1 MTSRTAPSSV
11 PSPSRPVPR
20 GSGGRARSARGAAA
34 LLAAVLV
41 AVLAA
46 CSSLPVSGG
55 VHAGTTAVPG
65 PGPVYLGTPDSPQED
80 ASPLEI
86 VRGFIDAQA
95 AGVGDDFTVAKEF
108 LAPQASGWDP
118 WDSVT
123 VFSGEPTL
131 TVRTAEQA
139 TSRSADKASAAA
151 PTPGARTVV
160 HGGLA
165 SLATVAS
172 DGEFQQ
178 EAPNRT
184 KDLTFTLEADR
195 DGQWRITELD
205 DGIEM
210 SAANFEYVYRSV
222 SVYFPTTDHQVLVP
236 DVRWFPQRT
245 AQTQSVQAV
254 LQGPVAWLRDSVDS
268 VVPEGTTLSVDAV
281 AVDEDGVATVDLT
294 APALTASGTD
304 RAVLLQ
310 QLTAVLTQFPQV
322 RSVRLEVAG
331 SPLKVTGPASL
342 SRDPSPGDD
351 PYVVTGNRVR
361 LLQSAT
367 GKQDVVNGTV
377 STPAGVTAL
386 AVGTNGNPAVVRVGA
401 SRLVQ
406 VTGQARRTLL
416 TGDGLAGPS
425 VDRFR
430 WIWSARGDDGH
441 LELFDRD
448 GQHVRL
454 AVTWL
459 QGRAVRSVQV
469 SRDGARVALVT
480 EGATGVQVD
489 LAGVVRSGAGVPVR
503 LSDPVTVGATL
514 TDARQ
519 VVWVDEDDLAVLGR
533 AGTATSPTVNIVPVA
548 DYARSLSSVS
558 DVESIASGRGESSLY
573 AVTTAHEL
581 FGRRATGATWLSV
594 ATGVAAVAFPG

>member
-1 MTSRTAPSSV
+1 MTRRPAPG
-11 PSPSRPVPR
+11 PGGPR
-20 GSGGRARSARGAAA
+20 RRARAA
-34 LLAAVLV
+34 LALAVCAVV
-41 AVLAA
+41 GVLAA
-46 CSSLPVSGG
+46 CSSLPVTGG

-80 ASPLEI
+80 ASPLDI

-95 AGVGDDFTVAKEF
+95 AGVGDDFTVAKEY
-108 LAPQASGWDP
+108 LAPAASGWDP

-123 VFSGEPTL
+123 VFSGEPAL
-131 TVRTAEQA
+131 AVRSGAQPTA
-139 TSRSADKASAAA
+139 TDKAAAA
-151 PTPGARTVV
+151 TPKPGTRTVV

-178 EAPNRT
+178 EAPDRT
-184 KDLTFTLEADR
+184 KDLTFTLEADA
-195 DGQWRITELD
+195 DGQWRIAELD
-205 DGIEM
+205 DGIAM

-222 SVYFPTTDHQVLVP
+222 SVYFPSTDHQVLVP

-245 AQTQSVQAV
+245 AQTQAVQAV
-254 LQGPVAWLRDSVDS
+254 LQGPVTWLRDSVDS

-294 APALTASGTD
+294 APALSATGTD

-310 QLTAVLTQFPQV
+310 QLTTVLTQFPQV

-351 PYVVTGNRVR
+351 PYVVTDHKVR
-361 LLQSAT
+361 LLRSAT
-367 GKQDVVNGTV
+367 GKQETV
-377 STPAGVTAL
+377 ASTVATPSDVTAL
-386 AVGTNGNPAVVRVGA
+386 AVGTNGNPAIVRVGT

-406 VTGQARRTLL
+406 VSGDTARTLL
-416 TGDGLAGPS
+416 TGTGVAGPS

-430 WIWSARGDDGH
+430 WIWSARADDDGH
-441 LELFDRD
+441 LDLFDRD
-448 GQHVRL
+448 GRHTRL

-459 QGRAVRSVQV
+459 QGRTVRSVQV

-489 LAGVVRSGAGVPVR
+489 LAGVVRSGAGAPVR

-533 AGTATSPTVNIVPVA
+533 AGAGTSPTVNVVPVA
-548 DYARSLSSVS
+548 DYARSLSAVS
-558 DVESIASGRGESSLY
+558 DVASIASGRGESALY
-573 AVTTAHEL
+573 AVTVGHEL

-594 ATGVAAVAFPG
+594 ATGVEAAAFPG

>member
-1 MTSRTAPSSV
+1 MTHRPAPS
-11 PSPSRPVPR
+11 PRRDRRRSR
-20 GSGGRARSARGAAA
+20 AA
-34 LLAAVLV
+34 LVVLV
-41 AVLAA
+41 AAVVGVLAA
-46 CSSLPVSGG
+46 CSSLPVTGG

-65 PGPVYLGTPDSPQED
+65 PGPVYLGTPDSPQEG
-80 ASPLEI
+80 ASPLDI

-95 AGVGDDFTVAKEF
+95 AGVGDDFTVAKEY
-108 LAPQASGWDP
+108 LAPDVTGWDP

-131 TVRTAEQA
+131 AQRQTAPA
-139 TSRSADKASAAA
+139 GGGNKAPAST
-151 PTPGARTVV
+151 PTPGTRTVV
-160 HGGLA
+160 HGELA

-178 EAPNRT
+178 EAPDRT
-184 KDLTFTLEADR
+184 KDLTFTLEADS

-205 DGIEM
+205 DGISM

-222 SVYFPTTDHQVLVP
+222 SVYFPSMDHQMLVP

-245 AQTQSVQAV
+245 AQTQAVQAV

-294 APALTASGTD
+294 APALSASGTD

-310 QLTAVLTQFPQV
+310 QLTTVLTQFPQV

-351 PYVVTGNRVR
+351 PYVVTDHKVR
-361 LLQSAT
+361 RLDAAS
-367 GKQDVVNGTV
+367 GKQEALAGTV
-377 STPAGVTAL
+377 ATPSDVTAL
-386 AVGTNGNPAVVRVGA
+386 AVGTNGSPAVVRVG
-401 SRLVQ
+401 SKSLVQ
-406 VTGQARRTLL
+406 VSGDARRTLL
-416 TGDGLAGPS
+416 TGDDVAGPS

-430 WIWSARGDDGH
+430 WVWSARGDDAGY
-441 LELFDRD
+441 LELFDKD
-448 GQHVRL
+448 GAHTRL

-459 QGRAVRSVQV
+459 QGRRVLSLQV

-480 EGATGVQVD
+480 SGATGVQVD
-489 LAGVVRSGAGVPVR
+489 LAGVARSGAGVPVR
-503 LSDPVTVGATL
+503 LSDPVAVGATI

-533 AGTATSPTVNIVPVA
+533 TGSGTSPTVNIVPVA

-558 DVESIASGRGESSLY
+558 DVASIASGRGESALY
-573 AVTTAHEL
+573 AVTTSHEL

-594 ATGVAAVAFPG
+594 AKGIEAAAFPG